1 MLETGDSGA
10 IKKQKRLLSKKD
22 KVIAIL
28 ILAILMVSIILAFVF
43 RENIEVI
50 NTINR
55 YSLIGVLAISLVACS
70 PISMTAIPIPYLLVI
85 FTLPT
90 VLADQ
95 WGIFAPIWVG
105 VAAAF
110 GATMGQALTFMIGYG
125 SRNVSENLFSKISE
139 KAYNKAVTWIKRFG
153 NTAVF
158 AISAIPNPVHLPITL
173 ALGAAKFSPRNWVL
187 LSLAGNLVKC
197 MAIAFAGY
205 FGVAFI
211 LHLLGS

>member
-1 MLETGDSGA
+1 MLETGVSGA
-10 IKKQKRLLSKKD
+10 IKKQKRLLSKKG
-22 KVIAIL
+22 KLIAIL

-70 PISMTAIPIPYLLVI
+70 PISMTAIPIPYLFMI

-90 VLADQ
+90 VLADK

-105 VAAAF
+105 AAAAF

-125 SRNVSENLFSKISE
+125 SRN
-139 KAYNKAVTWIKRFG
+139 G

-158 AISAIPNPVHLPITL
+158 AISAVPNPVHLPITL
-173 ALGAAKFSPRNWVL
+173 ALGAVKFSPRNWVL

-197 MAIAFAGY
+197 MVIAFAGY
-205 FGVAFI
+205 FGVTFI

>member
-1 MLETGDSGA
+1 
-10 IKKQKRLLSKKD
+10 
-22 KVIAIL
+22 
-28 ILAILMVSIILAFVF
+28 
-43 RENIEVI
+43 VI

-55 YSLIGVLAISLVACS
+55 YSVIGVLAISLVACS
-70 PISMTAIPIPYLLVI
+70 PISMTAIPIPYLFMI

-90 VLADQ
+90 VLADK

-105 VAAAF
+105 AAAAF

-158 AISAIPNPVHLPITL
+158 AISAVPNPVHLPITL
-173 ALGAAKFSPRNWVL
+173 ALGAVKFSPRNWVL

-197 MAIAFAGY
+197 MVIAFAGY
-205 FGVAFI
+205 FGVTFI

>member
-1 MLETGDSGA
+1 MLETGVSGA

-22 KVIAIL
+22 KLIAIL
-28 ILAILMVSIILAFVF
+28 ILAILIVSIILAFMF

-70 PISMTAIPIPYLLVI
+70 PISMTAIPIPYLFMI

-90 VLADQ
+90 VLADK

-105 VAAAF
+105 AAAAF

-158 AISAIPNPVHLPITL
+158 AISAVPNPVHLPITL
-173 ALGAAKFSPRNWVL
+173 ALGAVKFSPRNWVL

-197 MAIAFAGY
+197 MVIAFAGY
-205 FGVAFI
+205 FGVTFI